1 MTSLEALPAMIYET
15 AGPAFERAFAAN
27 TADYYSTLGLAAA
40 GAVGTDGG
48 LTWFI
53 SGLPDPI
60 ANGVVRTHLSA
71 NSDPAELRA
80 RLAAVL
86 ARFQARGVPLLW
98 WLLPGTTPANVAE
111 HLAALGLQPAGAIP
125 GMVASLS
132 DLPSTTPTPP
142 GLTIEEVVD
151 EAGLRA
157 LARTFTTGY
166 ELPPATETVVFEA
179 YQRRGLG
186 PDRPLRHFLAR
197 LNGEPVAAASLLL
210 SAGVAGLYAM
220 ATLPAARR
228 QGIGA
233 AISAAPLRVAH
244 ALGYQV
250 GVLQASAMG
259 APVYRRLGFRDCFPV
274 PVHLW
279 TP

>member
-1 MTSLEALPAMIYET
+1 MTELEMSPATIHET

-27 TADYYSTLGLAAA
+27 TADYYSTLGLAA

-53 SGLPDPI
+53 SGLPEPI
-60 ANGVVRTHLSA
+60 ANGVVRTHFSA
-71 NSDPAELRA
+71 DLNPAELRA

-86 ARFQARGVPLLW
+86 ARFQARGVPFLW
-98 WLLPGTTPANVAE
+98 WLLPDTTPADLGE

-125 GMVASLS
+125 GMVVRLA
-132 DLPSTTPTPP
+132 DLPSAPPTPP
-142 GLTIEEVVD
+142 GLTIEEVID

-166 ELPPATETVVFEA
+166 GLPPATEPVVYEA

-186 PDRPLRHFLAR
+186 ADRPLRHFLAR
-197 LNGEPVAAASLLL
+197 LHGVPVAAASLLL
-210 SAGVAGLYAM
+210 SAGVAGLYAV
-220 ATLPAARR
+220 ATLPAARG

-233 AISAAPLRVAH
+233 AISAAPLRIAH
-244 ALGYQV
+244 DLGYRV